1 MMHELTL
8 PADLENLQRIRDFV
22 SEAAHAGGLSDRASY
37 NLQLAVD
44 EIATNIIS
52 YGYAAAPPGA
62 HITVR
67 AQLLDSA
74 VRITLEDQGTPFDP
88 TSKVTDGL
96 NTIAEPLDKRAI
108 GGLGI
113 VLALSGVDQF
123 EYRRINDTNVNMFA
137 MRTS

>member
-1 MMHELTL
+1 MRELTL
-8 PADLENLQRIRDFV
+8 TADLENLQRIRDFV
-22 SEAAHAGGLSDRASY
+22 SEAAHAGGLSDRACY

-52 YGYAAAPPGA
+52 YGYAGAPLSA

-67 AQLLDSA
+67 AELLDSA
-74 VRITLEDQGTPFDP
+74 VRITLEDKGTPFDP
-88 TSKVTDGL
+88 RSKVTDGL
-96 NTIAEPLDKRAI
+96 NTIAEPLDERAI

-123 EYRRINDTNVNMFA
+123 EYKRINDTNVNVFA
-137 MRTS
+137 MRKS